1 ATLSLALP
9 AYMFPYAAMQLV
21 SGGISDLTSRRWS
34 ILLGFGGYGLAT
46 LLSGLAPTYA
56 VFLAAQVLQGITN
69 AFTTPIALAT
79 LGDVVPPRQLGRA
92 IGVMSSINVAGGMVA
107 PLLAGALAGVSWRLV
122 YVAIA
127 GISWLAM
134 AWCALW
140 FRRYGDR
147 VPARRR
153 SHLRADLQ
161 ALVSV
166 LGLPMLLLASLAFL
180 ANAAL
185 MGPAYLFA
193 EYLRF
198 RWGTAVGQ
206 AGVILAMY
214 GLAGLVTG
222 PLAGMAIDR
231 LGPHRTAVLSAAA
244 VATTLAL
251 LGLAPGPAL
260 FAVDYFLVGV
270 SGVTAW
276 SALNTLVLQSAPS
289 FRGTASSIF
298 GSARF
303 FAQGIAPAWFTPLY
317 GAVGPRSIF
326 FVAALLA
333 AALVGPLAAL
343 RRPRLA
349 R

>member
-1 ATLSLALP
+1 MSTSRVSTAPAPVEPGALSQWQLAPFHFGAAVGPMGGGVLPIVFAILMRAFGIDRATLSLALP

-34 ILLGFGGYGLAT
+34 ILLGFGGYGVAT

-166 LGLPMLLLASLAFL
+166 LGVPMLLLASLAFL

-185 MGPAYLFA
+185 MGP
-193 EYLRF
+193 
-198 RWGTAVGQ
+198 
-206 AGVILAMY
+206 
-214 GLAGLVTG
+214 
-222 PLAGMAIDR
+222 
-231 LGPHRTAVLSAAA
+231 
-244 VATTLAL
+244 
-251 LGLAPGPAL
+251 
-260 FAVDYFLVGV
+260 
-270 SGVTAW
+270 
-276 SALNTLVLQSAPS
+276 
-289 FRGTASSIF
+289 
-298 GSARF
+298 
-303 FAQGIAPAWFTPLY
+303 
-317 GAVGPRSIF
+317 
-326 FVAALLA
+326 
-333 AALVGPLAAL
+333 
-343 RRPRLA
+343 
-349 R
+349 